1 MAKQKLKLNRLP
13 LTALRTFESAA
24 RLLSFKDAADE
35 LHVSATTVSN
45 QIRKLERD
53 WDCKLFIRKTRSVI
67 LTDTGRSLS
76 TVVSKSFGQIR
87 QEIETHIS
95 ESKRTLKVAIGP
107 IFGRWIIPKINDF
120 QKKYPEID
128 LIIENS
134 PRITNAEMMTCDIQ
148 IDWGEPDSWFGLDS
162 TFLMEVTYS
171 PVLSPKIL
179 NNSESPKTAYDLIS
193 LTLIHQYDYSEWSA
207 WMRLSGNSELDVESG
222 IIIVDSNV
230 ALQAAI
236 DGAGVALGS
245 FPFVESE
252 VASGILIKPFDIDL
266 VPSRSYYLLVK
277 PQTNPSTDILIFVDW
292 LKEKIADKTLKKCQ
306 PLSN

>member
-13 LTALRTFESAA
+13 LTALRTFEAAA

-53 WDCKLFIRKTRSVI
+53 WNCKLFIRKTRSVI

-95 ESKRTLKVAIGP
+95 ESKRSLKVAVGP
-107 IFGRWIIPKINDF
+107 IFGRWIIPKINKF

-128 LIIENS
+128 LVIENS
-134 PRITNAEMMTCDIQ
+134 PRITNAEMMNSDIQ
-148 IDWGEPDSWFGLDS
+148 VDWGEPDSWIGLNS

-179 NNSESPKTAYDLIS
+179 NNFDLPKTAHDLID

-207 WMRLSGNSELDVESG
+207 WMRLNGESELNVESG
-222 IIIVDSNV
+222 IIIIDSNV

-236 DGAGVALGS
+236 NGAGVALGS
-245 FPFVESE
+245 FPFVEPE

-266 VPSRSYYLLVK
+266 VPSRSYYILTK
-277 PQTNPSTDILIFVDW
+277 PQANPNPDILVFIDW
-292 LKEKIADKTLKKCQ
+292 LKEEISYKTLQ
-306 PLSN
+306 TVSN

>member
-53 WDCKLFIRKTRSVI
+53 WDCKLFIRKTRSVV

-76 TVVSKSFGQIR
+76 IVVSKSFGQIR
-87 QEIETHIS
+87 REIETHIS
-95 ESKRTLKVAIGP
+95 NKKRTLKVGIGP

-120 QKKYPEID
+120 QKKYPDID

-134 PRITNAEMMTCDIQ
+134 PRITNAEMMSCDIQ

-162 TFLMEVTYS
+162 TFLMKVTYS
-171 PVLSPKIL
+171 PVLSPKSL
-179 NNSESPKTAYDLIS
+179 ENAKYPKSVEDLIGF
-193 LTLIHQYDYSEWSA
+193 TLIHQYDYSEWAA
-207 WMRLSGNSELDVESG
+207 WMHLSGNPEVDVENG

-236 DGAGVALGS
+236 DGTGVALGS
-245 FPFVESE
+245 FPFVTPEIT
-252 VASGILIKPFDIDL
+252 SGALVKPFDIDL
-266 VPSRSYYLLVK
+266 IPSRSYYLLVK
-277 PQTNPSTDILIFVDW
+277 PQSASHPDILIFVSW
-292 LKEKIADKTLKKCQ
+292 LKERVMAETL
-306 PLSN
+306 